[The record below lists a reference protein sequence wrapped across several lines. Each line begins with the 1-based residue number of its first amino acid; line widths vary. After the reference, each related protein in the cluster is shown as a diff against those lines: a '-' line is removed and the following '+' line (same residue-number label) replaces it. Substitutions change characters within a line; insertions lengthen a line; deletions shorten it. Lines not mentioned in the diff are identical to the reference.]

1 MGHTHTKLL
10 AGAFSV
16 LSVAQF
22 FMVSNLANE
31 FNQYTENATAS
42 IVAAAPMH
50 MSLVRSQS
58 RSQAQFKSNLDDR
71 LIMKMKAAQK
81 LHSAAGT
88 EDSDSSES
96 SGPRGLSIVKGPDGR
111 QHVVRLS
118 RPAQTSTE
126 GAASSADAQ

>member
-88 EDSDSSES
+88 EDSSSEGQ
-96 SGPRGLSIVKGPDGR
+96 GPTGLKLTKGPNGR
-111 QHVVRLS
+111 QVAVPMFRQF
-118 RPAQTSTE
+118 QTSTE
-126 GAASSADAQ
+126 GATTSTDAQ

>member
-22 FMVSNLANE
+22 FMVSNLSTQV
-31 FNQYTENATAS
+31 NQYTENATAS

-50 MSLVRSQS
+50 TRKMQD
-58 RSQAQFKSNLDDR
+58 AR
-71 LIMKMKAAQK
+71 LQQRFMHAKR
-81 LHSAAGT
+81 LRSAAGAET
-88 EDSDSSES
+88 TDSK
-96 SGPRGLSIVKGPDGR
+96 PKTPTGLKLMTLPNGR
-111 QHVVRLS
+111 KLPVLLK

-126 GAASSADAQ
+126 AAVDATTITVTE